1 MKSINITGKNN
12 INKLN
17 NNIINDNRNN
27 KNIIKRSN
35 INYEEPNH
43 NEQIKLINKYY
54 MHQHDDMH
62 QDDDMKKNLIREI
75 KSKLNGYK
83 NQDIK
88 KNIFNKDELITI
100 DEIIEKLVIS
110 KLLCYYCKNHVKILF
125 VEIRDN
131 RQWTLDRI
139 DNDVCHNNDN
149 TVICCL
155 KCNLERRVQNS
166 NNFKFTKQLKIKKI

>member
-1 MKSINITGKNN
+1 MKTINITGKNN
-12 INKLN
+12 INKLIN
-17 NNIINDNRNN
+17 YKKKDNIS
-27 KNIIKRSN
+27 KRCN
-35 INYEEPNH
+35 INYKEPNH

-54 MHQHDDMH
+54 MNQ
-62 QDDDMKKNLIREI
+62 QDNMETNIIREI

-88 KNIFNKDELITI
+88 KHIYQEDELIKI
-100 DEIIEKLVIS
+100 DQIIEKLVSS
-110 KLLCYYCKNHVKILF
+110 KLLCYYCKENVKILF
-125 VEIRDN
+125 VEVRDN
-131 RQWTLDRI
+131 KQWTLDRI
-139 DNDVCHNNDN
+139 DNNICHNNDN